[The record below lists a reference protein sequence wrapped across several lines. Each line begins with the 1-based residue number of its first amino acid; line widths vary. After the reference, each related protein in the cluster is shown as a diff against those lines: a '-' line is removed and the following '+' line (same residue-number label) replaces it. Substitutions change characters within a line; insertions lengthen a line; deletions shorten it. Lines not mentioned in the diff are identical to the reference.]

1 MAGSIP
7 KPLMVPDEAAAFLLV
22 SVETLA
28 QWRSQRRGPPYIKL
42 GRAVR
47 YRVNDLEGYLAEH
60 TVEPL
65 TGAMPSGRLVAHDQK
80 ESRSGET
87 RPARRAGACSEAQQ
101 GRIV

>member
-1 MAGSIP
+1 MAGGIQ
-7 KPLMVPDEAAAFLLV
+7 KQLLVPEEAAAFLSV

-47 YRVNDLEGYLAEH
+47 YRADDLERYLAEH
-60 TVEPL
+60 TVVPL
-65 TGAMPSGRLVAHDQK
+65 TEEMPSGRLVSHDEK
-80 ESRSGET
+80 ESGSGKT
-87 RPARRAGACSEAQQ
+87 RAARRAGACSEAQQ